1 MAKPDFKFKLKN
13 WDVEV
18 TRRGSYRGSG
28 NAYYEFVFTNH
39 DYTITDQ
46 ILVDHNDFYF
56 TAKTVKAEADDITLS
71 IVHLSSLHSR
81 AENLFSTFKNDSL
94 KSLFPSLISM
104 LAK

>member
-56 TAKTVKAEADDITLS
+56 TAKTVKAEADEYLNNYYIEKDEEL
-71 IVHLSSLHSR
+71 R
-81 AENLFSTFKNDSL
+81 EAY
-94 KSLFPSLISM
+94 
-104 LAK
+104 A